1 MKVFFWFSHSREYRK
16 ALNSAS
22 KILWSFYAYTLAL
35 PPCGPPEKVSLPSL
49 GKKETKYKFLKTNW
63 PFKLKST
70 KLLALCES
78 QYVA

>member
-1 MKVFFWFSHSREYRK
+1 MKVFFWFSHTRECRK

-22 KILWSFYAYTLAL
+22 NILWSFYAHTLTLL
-35 PPCGPPEKVSLPSL
+35 PHGPL
-49 GKKETKYKFLKTNW
+49 KKTLSHLCAESKYKFLKTNR

-78 QYVA
+78 QYLA